1 MKKPS
6 IEYNIVLLGDTK
18 VGKSTLLKRLHFD
31 TFEEAP
37 VSTMGI
43 DRRSISKKD
52 LGGQEIITYLID
64 TPGTD
69 KYRKLEPI
77 PSWYKKSDAALI
89 LYDVTKENSFQ
100 NIVNWIEIIKKYI
113 EDKNSYS
120 FLIMGTKNDL
130 SEKRSNALN
139 IDDLQNKAEI
149 KNLDWAG
156 EISSK
161 NMTKE
166 QIQKRLESLLKL
178 IHDRRREKKEK
189 EILEQENEKKKSK
202 GKKK

>member
-31 TFEEAP
+31 TFAEDP

-130 SEKRSNALN
+130 SEKRSDALN

>member
-43 DRRSISKKD
+43 DRRSISKID
-52 LGGQEIITYLID
+52 QEDQEIVMYLID

-130 SEKRSNALN
+130 SEKRSDALN
-139 IDDLQNKAEI
+139 IDILQNKAEI

-166 QIQKRLESLLKL
+166 QIQKRLESLLK
-178 IHDRRREKKEK
+178 
-189 EILEQENEKKKSK
+189 
-202 GKKK
+202 

>member
-6 IEYNIVLLGDTK
+6 IEYNIVLLGDSQ

-43 DRRSISKKD
+43 DRRSISRID
-52 LGGQEIITYLID
+52 LDDMEIVMYLID

-69 KYRKLEPI
+69 KYRELEPV

-130 SEKRSNALN
+130 SEKRSDALN

-178 IHDRRREKKEK
+178 IHDRRRKKRKRNLRPE
-189 EILEQENEKKKSK
+189 ERGQR
-202 GKKK
+202 

>member
-130 SEKRSNALN
+130 SEKRSDALN

>member
-77 PSWYKKSDAALI
+77 TSWYKKSDAALI

-130 SEKRSNALN
+130 SEKRSDALN

-202 GKKK
+202 VKKK

>member
-1 MKKPS
+1 
-6 IEYNIVLLGDTK
+6 
-18 VGKSTLLKRLHFD
+18 
-31 TFEEAP
+31 
-37 VSTMGI
+37 
-43 DRRSISKKD
+43 
-52 LGGQEIITYLID
+52 
-64 TPGTD
+64 
-69 KYRKLEPI
+69 
-77 PSWYKKSDAALI
+77 
-89 LYDVTKENSFQ
+89 
-100 NIVNWIEIIKKYI
+100 
-113 EDKNSYS
+113 
-120 FLIMGTKNDL
+120 MGTKNDL
-130 SEKRSNALN
+130 GEKRSDALN
-139 IDDLQNKAEI
+139 MDDLQKKVEI

>member
-52 LGGQEIITYLID
+52 LDGQEIITYLID

-130 SEKRSNALN
+130 SEKRSDALN

>member
-52 LGGQEIITYLID
+52 LGGQEIRTYLID

-130 SEKRSNALN
+130 SEKRSDALN

-178 IHDRRREKKEK
+178 IHDRRREKKE
-189 EILEQENEKKKSK
+189 QR
-202 GKKK
+202 

>member
-43 DRRSISKKD
+43 DRRSISKID
-52 LGGQEIITYLID
+52 QEDQEIVMYLID

-130 SEKRSNALN
+130 SEKRSDALN

>member
-18 VGKSTLLKRLHFD
+18 VGKSTLLKRLNFD
-31 TFEEAP
+31 NFAEEP

-89 LYDVTKENSFQ
+89 LYDVTKE
-100 NIVNWIEIIKKYI
+100 K
-113 EDKNSYS
+113 
-120 FLIMGTKNDL
+120 
-130 SEKRSNALN
+130 
-139 IDDLQNKAEI
+139 
-149 KNLDWAG
+149 
-156 EISSK
+156 
-161 NMTKE
+161 
-166 QIQKRLESLLKL
+166 
-178 IHDRRREKKEK
+178 
-189 EILEQENEKKKSK
+189 
-202 GKKK
+202 

>member
-52 LGGQEIITYLID
+52 IDGQEIITYLID

-130 SEKRSNALN
+130 SEKRSDALN

>member
-6 IEYNIVLLGDTK
+6 IEYNIVLLGDSQ

-130 SEKRSNALN
+130 SEKRSDALN

-161 NMTKE
+161 NMTAN
-166 QIQKRLESLLKL
+166 QIKKPLESLLKL
-178 IHDRRREKKEK
+178 IHDRRRKKRK
-189 EILEQENEKKKSK
+189 RNLRARK
-202 GKKK
+202 

>member
-52 LGGQEIITYLID
+52 LNGQEIITYLID

-130 SEKRSNALN
+130 SEKRSDALN

>member
-6 IEYNIVLLGDTK
+6 IEYNIVLLGDSQ

-31 TFEEAP
+31 TFAEDP

-43 DRRSISKKD
+43 DRRSISKID
-52 LGGQEIITYLID
+52 QEDQEIVMYLID

-69 KYRKLEPI
+69 KYRELEPV

-113 EDKNSYS
+113 EDKDSYS

-130 SEKRSNALN
+130 GEKRSDALN
-139 IDDLQNKAEI
+139 MDDLQKKVEI

-161 NMTKE
+161 NMTKDK
-166 QIQKRLESLLKL
+166 IKKPLESLLKL
-178 IHDRRREKKEK
+178 IHDRRRKKKEK
-189 EILEQENEKKKSK
+189 EILDQENEKKKSK